1 MGKNNN
7 KRVSVDPAF
16 EEVTNIDDSVT
27 TVDTPEVANPV
38 ELKVSAANSLRVRKS
53 PDGDVL
59 GVLVNGSTVT
69 ELEAGD
75 TWTKIKSEELEGW
88 CMTKFLIRA

>member
-7 KRVSVDPAF
+7 KRVLVDPAF
-16 EEVTNIDDSVT
+16 EEVTNIDDSV

-38 ELKVSAANSLRVRKS
+38 ELKVSAANGLRVRKN

-59 GVLVNGSTVT
+59 GVLVNGSKVT

-75 TWTKIKSEELEGW
+75 IWTKIKSEEFEGW
-88 CMTKFLIRA
+88 CMTKFLVKA

>member
-7 KRVSVDPAF
+7 KNVSVDSAF
-16 EEVTNIDDSVT
+16 EEVTDIDDIVKVETPNVT
-27 TVDTPEVANPV
+27 TPV
-38 ELKVSAANSLRVRKS
+38 ELKVSAANGLRVRKN

-88 CMTKFLIRA
+88 CMTKFLVKA

>member
-16 EEVTNIDDSVT
+16 EEVTDINDIAKVEEQ
-27 TVDTPEVANPV
+27 EVVKPV
-38 ELKVSAANSLRVRKS
+38 ELKVSAANGLRVRKN

-75 TWTKIKSEELEGW
+75 TWTKIKSEDLEGW
-88 CMTKFLIRA
+88 CMTKFLVKA

>member
-7 KRVSVDPAF
+7 KKASVDHSF
-16 EEVTNIDDSVT
+16 EEVADIDDIVT
-27 TVDTPEVANPV
+27 VEAPEVANPV
-38 ELKVSAANSLRVRKS
+38 ELKVSAANGLRVRKN
-53 PDGDVL
+53 PDGEVL
-59 GVLVNGSTVT
+59 GVLVNGSKVT

-88 CMTKFLIRA
+88 CMTKFLIKA

>member
-16 EEVTNIDDSVT
+16 EEATNIDDIVT
-27 TVDTPEVANPV
+27 VEEPEVANPV
-38 ELKVSAANSLRVRKS
+38 ELKVSAANGLRVRKN
-53 PDGDVL
+53 PDGEVL
-59 GVLVNGSTVT
+59 GVLVNGSKVT

-88 CMTKFLIRA
+88 CMTKFLVKA

>member
-16 EEVTNIDDSVT
+16 EEVTDINDIVT
-27 TVDTPEVANPV
+27 VEESEVANPV
-38 ELKVSAANSLRVRKS
+38 ELKVSAANGLRVRKN

-59 GVLVNGSTVT
+59 GVLVNGSKVT

-75 TWTKIKSEELEGW
+75 TWTKIKAEELEGW
-88 CMTKFLIRA
+88 CMTKFLVKA

>member
-16 EEVTNIDDSVT
+16 EEVTDIDDIAKVEE
-27 TVDTPEVANPV
+27 PEVANPV
-38 ELKVSAANSLRVRKS
+38 ELKVSAANGLRVRKN

-75 TWTKIKSEELEGW
+75 TWTKIKSEGLEGW
-88 CMTKFLIRA
+88 CMTKFLVKA

>member
-7 KRVSVDPAF
+7 KRVLVDPAF
-16 EEVTNIDDSVT
+16 EEVNDSV

-38 ELKVSAANSLRVRKS
+38 ELKVSAANGLRVRKN

-59 GVLVNGSTVT
+59 GVLVNGSKVT

-88 CMTKFLIRA
+88 CMTKFLVKA

>member
-7 KRVSVDPAF
+7 KKVLVDPAF
-16 EEVTNIDDSVT
+16 EEVTDIDDIVT
-27 TVDTPEVANPV
+27 AEAPEVANPV
-38 ELKVSAANSLRVRKS
+38 ELKVSAANGLRVRKN

-59 GVLVNGSTVT
+59 GVLVNGSKVT

-88 CMTKFLIRA
+88 CMTKFLIKA

>member
-16 EEVTNIDDSVT
+16 EEVTDIDDIAKVEE
-27 TVDTPEVANPV
+27 PEVANPV
-38 ELKVSAANSLRVRKS
+38 ELKVSAANGLRVRKN

-59 GVLVNGSTVT
+59 GVLVNGSKVT

-75 TWTKIKSEELEGW
+75 TWTKIKAEELEGW
-88 CMTKFLIRA
+88 CMTKFLVKA

>member
-16 EEVTNIDDSVT
+16 EEITDINDIAKVEA
-27 TVDTPEVANPV
+27 PEVTNPV
-38 ELKVSAANSLRVRKS
+38 ELKVSAANGLRVRKN

-88 CMTKFLIRA
+88 CMTKFLIKA

>member
-16 EEVTNIDDSVT
+16 EEVTDIDDIAKVEAPNVT
-27 TVDTPEVANPV
+27 TPV
-38 ELKVSAANSLRVRKS
+38 ELKVSAANGLRVRKN

-75 TWTKIKSEELEGW
+75 TWTKIKSEEFEGW
-88 CMTKFLIRA
+88 CMTKFLVKA

>member
-16 EEVTNIDDSVT
+16 EEVTDINDIVT
-27 TVDTPEVANPV
+27 VEEPEVANAV
-38 ELKVSAANSLRVRKS
+38 ELKDSAANGLRVRKN

-59 GVLVNGSTVT
+59 GVLVNGSKVT

-75 TWTKIKSEELEGW
+75 TWTKIKAEELEGW
-88 CMTKFLIRA
+88 CMTKFLVKA

>member
-16 EEVTNIDDSVT
+16 EEVTDINDIAKVEA
-27 TVDTPEVANPV
+27 PEVANPV
-38 ELKVSAANSLRVRKS
+38 ELKVSAANGLRVRKN

-59 GVLVNGSTVT
+59 GVLANGSTVT

-88 CMTKFLIRA
+88 CMTKFLVKA

>member
-16 EEVTNIDDSVT
+16 EEVTDIDDIAKVEEP
-27 TVDTPEVANPV
+27 DVANPV
-38 ELKVSAANSLRVRKS
+38 ELKVSAANGLRVRKN

-59 GVLVNGSTVT
+59 GVLVNGSKVT

-75 TWTKIKSEELEGW
+75 TWTKIKAEELEGW
-88 CMTKFLIRA
+88 CMTKFLVKA

>member
-16 EEVTNIDDSVT
+16 EEVTDINDIVKVEVPNVT
-27 TVDTPEVANPV
+27 TPV
-38 ELKVSAANSLRVRKS
+38 ELKVSAANGLRVRKN

-88 CMTKFLIRA
+88 CMTKFLVKA

>member
-16 EEVTNIDDSVT
+16 EEVTDSVT
-27 TVDTPEVANPV
+27 VDTQEVSNPV
-38 ELKVSAANSLRVRKS
+38 ELRVSAANGLRVRKN

-59 GVLVNGSTVT
+59 GVLVNGSKVT

-88 CMTKFLIRA
+88 CMTKFLVKA

>member
-7 KRVSVDPAF
+7 KKVSIDPSF
-16 EEVTNIDDSVT
+16 EEVTDIDDIVKVETPNVT
-27 TVDTPEVANPV
+27 TPV
-38 ELKVSAANSLRVRKS
+38 ELKVSAANGLRVRKN

-88 CMTKFLIRA
+88 CMTKFLVKA

>member
-1 MGKNNN
+1 MGKNTN
-7 KRVSVDPAF
+7 KQVLVDPAF
-16 EEVTNIDDSVT
+16 EEVTDINDIAKVEE
-27 TVDTPEVANPV
+27 PEVANPV
-38 ELKVSAANSLRVRKS
+38 ELKVSAANGLRVRKN

-59 GVLVNGSTVT
+59 GVLVNGSKVT

-88 CMTKFLIRA
+88 CMTKFLIKA

>member
-16 EEVTNIDDSVT
+16 EEVTDINDIAKVEE
-27 TVDTPEVANPV
+27 PEVANPI
-38 ELKVSAANSLRVRKS
+38 ELKVSAANGLRVRKN

-75 TWTKIKSEELEGW
+75 TWTKIKAEELEGW
-88 CMTKFLIRA
+88 CMTKFLIKA

>member
-16 EEVTNIDDSVT
+16 EEVTDIDDIAKVEE
-27 TVDTPEVANPV
+27 PEGANPV
-38 ELKVSAANSLRVRKS
+38 ELKVSAANGLRVRKN

-75 TWTKIKSEELEGW
+75 IWTKIKSEELEGW
-88 CMTKFLIRA
+88 CMTKFLVKA

>member
-7 KRVSVDPAF
+7 KKVSVDPIF
-16 EEVTNIDDSVT
+16 EEATNIDDIVT
-27 TVDTPEVANPV
+27 VEAPEVVNPV
-38 ELKVSAANSLRVRKS
+38 ELKVSAANGLRVRKN
-53 PDGDVL
+53 PDGEVL
-59 GVLVNGSTVT
+59 GVLVNGSKVT

-88 CMTKFLIRA
+88 CMTKFLIKA

>member
-16 EEVTNIDDSVT
+16 EEVTDIDDIVA
-27 TVDTPEVANPV
+27 VEAPEVANPV
-38 ELKVSAANSLRVRKS
+38 ELKVSAANGLRVRKN

-59 GVLVNGSTVT
+59 GVLVNGSKVT

-88 CMTKFLIRA
+88 CMTKFLVKS

>member
-7 KRVSVDPAF
+7 KKASVDPTF
-16 EEVTNIDDSVT
+16 EEVTNIDDIVT
-27 TVDTPEVANPV
+27 VEAPEVANPI
-38 ELKVSAANSLRVRKS
+38 ELKVSAANGLRVRKN

-59 GVLVNGSTVT
+59 GVLVNGSKVT

-75 TWTKIKSEELEGW
+75 TWTKIKSDELEGW
-88 CMTKFLIRA
+88 CMTKFLIKA

>member
-16 EEVTNIDDSVT
+16 EEITDINDIAKVEA
-27 TVDTPEVANPV
+27 PEVTNPV
-38 ELKVSAANSLRVRKS
+38 ELKVSAANGLRVRKN

-88 CMTKFLIRA
+88 CMTKFLVKA

>member
-7 KRVSVDPAF
+7 KRVLVDPAF
-16 EEVTNIDDSVT
+16 EEVINIDDSVT
-27 TVDTPEVANPV
+27 VDTPEVVNPV
-38 ELKVSAANSLRVRKS
+38 ELKVSAANGLRVRKN

-59 GVLVNGSTVT
+59 GVLVNGSKVT

-88 CMTKFLIRA
+88 CMTKFLDRA

>member
-16 EEVTNIDDSVT
+16 EEVTDINDIVKVEVPNVT
-27 TVDTPEVANPV
+27 TPV
-38 ELKVSAANSLRVRKS
+38 ELKVSAANGLRVRKN

-88 CMTKFLIRA
+88 CMTKFLIKA